1 MTLVERHSHRPHYP
15 SMPYKYTPKRPRA
28 QTLVLAVPT
37 RPPVPPSAPI
47 TPHPSS
53 YSYSQYQQPQPHQY
67 SQAQA
72 SGLDSTPAPS
82 HSSLSSSPHHNHD
95 HISEIFPRL
104 YISDL
109 QTAEDAALIS
119 SLGITHVL
127 SAMPGHIALP
137 PTVTAHA
144 VQVPLHD
151 APFAELAAHL
161 PRTTR
166 YIARALRSS
175 PDARVLVH
183 CAMGTSRSVAVVCGY
198 LIAAHGLHPSQALE
212 FVRARR
218 AAAAPNRGF
227 IDQLHEYHRSL
238 VSSDKAAVL
247 A

>member
-1 MTLVERHSHRPHYP
+1 
-15 SMPYKYTPKRPRA
+15 
-28 QTLVLAVPT
+28 
-37 RPPVPPSAPI
+37 
-47 TPHPSS
+47 
-53 YSYSQYQQPQPHQY
+53 
-67 SQAQA
+67 
-72 SGLDSTPAPS
+72 
-82 HSSLSSSPHHNHD
+82 
-95 HISEIFPRL
+95 SEILPRL

-127 SAMPGHIALP
+127 SAMPGHVALP

-227 IDQLHEYHRSL
+227 IDQLHEY
-238 VSSDKAAVL
+238 
-247 A
+247 

>member
-1 MTLVERHSHRPHYP
+1 MSSVNHRPI
-15 SMPYKYTPKRPRA
+15 SQKRPRA

-37 RPPVPPSAPI
+37 RPPLSPSGPI

-53 YSYSQYQQPQPHQY
+53 YSHSQHVVQFQQPQPHPIYPQP
-67 SQAQA
+67 QA
-72 SGLDSTPAPS
+72 SGPGSAPGSIAPS
-82 HSSLSSSPHHNHD
+82 HSSFSSSHHNHD
-95 HISEIFPRL
+95 RISEIFPRL

-127 SAMPGHIALP
+127 SAMPGHVALP

-198 LIAAHGLHPSQALE
+198 LIAAHRLHPSQALE

-238 VSSDKAAVL
+238 ASLDEAAVL